1 MYLSCDGG
9 RICRPLLVL
18 NRATGK
24 PYLTKE
30 HVEQIRRGTLD
41 ITTLVKEVS
50 ASERG
55 EE

>member
-1 MYLSCDGG
+1 MHLSCDGW

-24 PYLTKE
+24 PYLTKG

-41 ITTLVKEVS
+41 ITTLVREVS
-50 ASERG
+50 VG
-55 EE
+55 GVG

>member
-1 MYLSCDGG
+1 MHLSCDGG
-9 RICRPLLVL
+9 RICRPLLGL

-41 ITTLVKEVS
+41 ITTLVREVS
-50 ASERG
+50 VDGAG
-55 EE
+55 